1 MKTFSCW
8 REKSIVSSQQLSTG
22 LEDKMYPDTEQ
33 TFKEME
39 LLIEKGTNL
48 EERSIKNILQEF
60 QLKKKKVIRE
70 LKRRPNYNLKVSQ
83 ESLKRKDLFRHI
95 LIIFLN
101 CKIKKNILHFQA
113 ESLTRSTYSV
123 CSCVKEEKG
132 DVGGGGGKRKDEKSR
147 DRQQRE
153 RKEVILLAWSSVQT
167 KYSAFICSPLL
178 TNPLSQVLF

>member
-33 TFKEME
+33 TFREME

-113 ESLTRSTYSV
+113 ERKRQLQRQSNKTGFELQQYLKWKMTQR
-123 CSCVKEEKG
+123 KG
-132 DVGGGGGKRKDEKSR
+132 LKLRIQAESR
-147 DRQQRE
+147 YN
-153 RKEVILLAWSSVQT
+153 S
-167 KYSAFICSPLL
+167 
-178 TNPLSQVLF
+178 